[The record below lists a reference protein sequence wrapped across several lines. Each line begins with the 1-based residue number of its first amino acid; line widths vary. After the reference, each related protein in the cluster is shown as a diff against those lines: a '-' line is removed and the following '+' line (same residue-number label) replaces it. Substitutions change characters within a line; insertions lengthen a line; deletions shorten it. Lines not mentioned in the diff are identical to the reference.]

1 MDEQTAVNLALDAYR
16 ALDSIGQDVAQLRDL
31 GSKQLE
37 LLQNQPAEVPNP
49 ADDEAQALS
58 AEADSADW
66 VTEVHTSVEV
76 PQTFFA
82 DLMGMQYMQV
92 AASAFILV
100 ALLLNVG
107 VNLFLA
113 FFKHWR

>member
-16 ALDSIGQDVAQLRDL
+16 ALDSIGHDVAQLREL
-31 GSKQLE
+31 GSKQLD
-37 LLQNQPAEVPNP
+37 LLHNQH
-49 ADDEAQALS
+49 ALS
-58 AEADSADW
+58 AEADPADW